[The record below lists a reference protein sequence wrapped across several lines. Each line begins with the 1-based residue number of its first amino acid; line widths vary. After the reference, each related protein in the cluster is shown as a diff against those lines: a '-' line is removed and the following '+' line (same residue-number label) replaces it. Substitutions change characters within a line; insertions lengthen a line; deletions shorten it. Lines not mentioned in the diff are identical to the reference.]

1 VRGGAILAAVS
12 TPLNKLDRAF
22 EAARVALG
30 PDYLRRLRDY
40 QRLLESDPVVRE
52 SVERITSEVESATAD
67 LDRDDEQRLA
77 ELVRLR
83 RELAEREPS
92 VDDGG
97 RPRPQGSVLDRGMSE
112 ERRVWMWSLSNFDA
126 IAENGD
132 DKLIERR
139 GLDGSA
145 VRMLGEI
152 LNAKIYNLQYPGGQQ
167 QAPARPDL
175 DDLSSAVN
183 RTREQHRAQ
192 QQRLEE
198 RTETSGFLASRRVAL
213 LVSYLQPYEVA
224 GETSEDEDRE
234 RAEAVLLEVS
244 GDFHHLREA
253 VRPEEARG
261 SLTADQQAAVK
272 SYEEKSRP
280 YLATLHNALRSR
292 VEAVEI
298 DRAPSG
304 WKGLDTSQKIQVAG
318 IVAASMIGIAAIVVT
333 VAVATA

>member
-1 VRGGAILAAVS
+1 
-12 TPLNKLDRAF
+12 
-22 EAARVALG
+22 
-30 PDYLRRLRDY
+30 
-40 QRLLESDPVVRE
+40 
-52 SVERITSEVESATAD
+52 
-67 LDRDDEQRLA
+67 
-77 ELVRLR
+77 
-83 RELAEREPS
+83 
-92 VDDGG
+92 
-97 RPRPQGSVLDRGMSE
+97 MSE

>member
-167 QAPARPDL
+167 
-175 DDLSSAVN
+175 
-183 RTREQHRAQ
+183 
-192 QQRLEE
+192 
-198 RTETSGFLASRRVAL
+198 
-213 LVSYLQPYEVA
+213 
-224 GETSEDEDRE
+224 
-234 RAEAVLLEVS
+234 
-244 GDFHHLREA
+244 
-253 VRPEEARG
+253 
-261 SLTADQQAAVK
+261 
-272 SYEEKSRP
+272 
-280 YLATLHNALRSR
+280 
-292 VEAVEI
+292 
-298 DRAPSG
+298 
-304 WKGLDTSQKIQVAG
+304 
-318 IVAASMIGIAAIVVT
+318 
-333 VAVATA
+333 